1 MLAGV
6 SGIALTLGRAAP
18 WLLAGEG
25 IVLLARRLFRGL
37 HRCVRDLRTDLRGE
51 PY

>member
-1 MLAGV
+1 MSV
-6 SGIALTLGRAAP
+6 QRRTR
-18 WLLAGEG
+18 
-25 IVLLARRLFRGL
+25 IVLLLSLFRGL

>member
-1 MLAGV
+1 
-6 SGIALTLGRAAP
+6 
-18 WLLAGEG
+18 
-25 IVLLARRLFRGL
+25 VLSLFRGL

>member
-1 MLAGV
+1 
-6 SGIALTLGRAAP
+6 
-18 WLLAGEG
+18 
-25 IVLLARRLFRGL
+25 VLLLSLFRGL

>member
-1 MLAGV
+1 VSQAGRPK
-6 SGIALTLGRAAP
+6 GRPWGRAAL

-25 IVLLARRLFRGL
+25 IVLLLSLFRGL